1 MSFTWYDTR
10 YLTLTLTLMSAMVIR
25 RRRGGQKSGQSR
37 RSNATSRDDYLSPES
52 VAWRRRANAADSS
65 VVERK

>member
-25 RRRGGQKSGQSR
+25 RRRGGGAKVGSVKAQQRDQSR
-37 RSNATSRDDYLSPES
+37 RLP
-52 VAWRRRANAADSS
+52 VAG
-65 VVERK
+65 ERGVA